1 MSKTCNFI
9 EAMTWHPQEWW
20 VWVLRLAFSRFSYL
34 SLRARDPGLSAYV
47 LFCWKMTDPL
57 IGIAARLEPQAPS
70 HFGRWGHPLGY
81 TSYVL
86 SSALITTARHSLLL
100 GEVPVEN
107 TSFFFSPTTADG
119 FAKNIRSLGRTCPV

>member
-1 MSKTCNFI
+1 MSG
-9 EAMTWHPQEWW
+9 P
-20 VWVLRLAFSRFSYL
+20 
-34 SLRARDPGLSAYV
+34 
-47 LFCWKMTDPL
+47 
-57 IGIAARLEPQAPS
+57 ARLEAQAPS

-107 TSFFFSPTTADG
+107 TSFFFFPPPQQMALR
-119 FAKNIRSLGRTCPV
+119 KILGLWAELALSKFLDNQDPNSRGIA